1 MTNLVHCHLTTY
13 RQYEPEIMGGQLLHT
28 VQSFKY
34 FNEIRPKC
42 INLTSTTI
50 QKVMRK
56 NAKNMGKNI
65 AKKNSGKKN
74 RKKEG
79 EIILAD

>member
-1 MTNLVHCHLTTY
+1 
-13 RQYEPEIMGGQLLHT
+13 MGGQLLHT

-50 QKVMRK
+50 QKIMRKNRKNAK

-65 AKKNSGKKN
+65 AIKNSGKKQKKYRENNSENPPLKLRKN
-74 RKKEG
+74 RKK
-79 EIILAD
+79 

>member
-1 MTNLVHCHLTTY
+1 
-13 RQYEPEIMGGQLLHT
+13 MGGQLLHT

-50 QKVMRK
+50 QKIMRK
-56 NAKNMGKNI
+56 NRKMRKIWEKNI
-65 AKKNSGKKN
+65 AIKNSGKNQKKYREKN
-74 RKKEG
+74 SENPP
-79 EIILAD
+79 